1 MPGLK
6 VLITNFRLASRTGT
20 ELYVRDVALELLRR
34 GHSPFI
40 YSPHLGELARELSD
54 FTIPIVDDLNRI
66 SIKPDIIH
74 GHHHSE
80 TITALLHFP
89 SVPAIYVC
97 HDWYS
102 ALDRPPEMPRVRRYV
117 AIDRTCYDKLVYLCA
132 IPEERVRL
140 LLNFVD
146 LERFERR
153 APLPPRPQRA
163 LVFSNYALESPHLK
177 ALREACAEAGATLDV
192 VGAGVDT
199 ASAQPE
205 KVLGQ
210 YDLVFAKGRAA
221 LEAMAVGAAVIIHS
235 GIRYLGPMVTANDV
249 ERLLPLNFGIRTMFP
264 KRLTPDELKHAAAR
278 EIARYDPS
286 DAAQVSQRIRAGAD
300 RRTTVNELITLYE
313 DVIAENR
320 TPPGI
325 VEMEADMRVA
335 AAYIRWLSSHM
346 KKEYDSVN
354 NLTTL
359 RLKRRL
365 VEIPVLGKLSHT
377 IARWLAGTTAR

>member
-6 VLITNFRLASRTGT
+6 VLLTNFRLAMRTGT

-54 FTIPIVDDLNRI
+54 FTIPVVDDLNQI
-66 SIKPDIIH
+66 STQPDIIH
-74 GHHHSE
+74 GHHHTE

-102 ALDRPPEMPRVRRYV
+102 PLDRPPDLSRVRRYV
-117 AIDRTCYDKLVYLCA
+117 AIDQTCYDKLIYLCA
-132 IPEERVRL
+132 VPEERLRL
-140 LLNFVD
+140 IHNFVD
-146 LERFERR
+146 LERFKPR
-153 APLPPRPQRA
+153 APLPPRPRRA

-177 ALREACAEAGATLDV
+177 ALREACAEAGSTLDV
-192 VGAGVDT
+192 VGSGVEA

-205 KVLGQ
+205 KLLGQ

-221 LEAMAVGAAVIIHS
+221 LEAMAVGAAVVIHS
-235 GIRYLGPMVTANDV
+235 GIRYLGPLVTASEV

-264 KRLTPDELKHAAAR
+264 KRLTPEELKHAAAQ
-278 EIARYDPS
+278 EIARYDAS
-286 DAAQVSQRIRAGAD
+286 DAAQVSQRIRSLAD
-300 RRTTVNELITLYE
+300 RRTTVDELIALYE
-313 DVIAENR
+313 EVISENNIQ
-320 TPPGI
+320 PGI
-325 VEMEADMRVA
+325 AEMEADLRAA

-365 VEIPVLGKLSHT
+365 VELPVVGKLSHA
-377 IARWLAGTTAR
+377 IARWLASPLAK